1 MPFADDLRDLDAIMA
16 AGGLNNNERTEKP
29 IVDTLTK
36 EEKYVARNMIKNMTF
51 DFQSYDFENPT
62 I

>member
-1 MPFADDLRDLDAIMA
+1 LPFADDLRDLDAIMA
-16 AGGLNNNERTEKP
+16 AGGLNNNDRTEKP

-36 EEKYVARNMIKNMTF
+36 EENMTF